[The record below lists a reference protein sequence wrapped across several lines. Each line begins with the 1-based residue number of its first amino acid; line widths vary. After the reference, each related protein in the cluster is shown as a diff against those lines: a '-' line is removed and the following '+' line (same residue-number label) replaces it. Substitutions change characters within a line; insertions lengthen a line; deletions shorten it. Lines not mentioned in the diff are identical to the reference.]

1 MPALGKAAFGRELSR
16 PQPAPR
22 FRLTRA
28 VPVPVR
34 VAASLEFGLAAVGF
48 LLLATA
54 VVSFDWSAYVADAV
68 GPFEHDGAQL
78 EVTPA
83 DAIATAVAGLA
94 MNSAVFLLSVIFAVA
109 FLRGAN
115 WARIGITVLFALG
128 VIARFA
134 SPLDPIS
141 IAAGLIELVAVT
153 LLWLPASN
161 RFFRSVTQD
170 RAMHRSRQLA

>member
-1 MPALGKAAFGRELSR
+1 MTAAPPAS
-16 PQPAPR
+16 
-22 FRLTRA
+22 
-28 VPVPVR
+28 VR
-34 VAASLEFGLAAVGF
+34 VAACLEFGLAALGF

-68 GPFEHDGAQL
+68 EPFEHNGAQL

-83 DAIATAVAGLA
+83 GAIATAIAGLA
-94 MNSAVFLLSVIFAVA
+94 LNSAVFLLSVIFAVA

-115 WARIGITVLFALG
+115 WARIGITILFALG

-134 SPLDPIS
+134 TPFDPIS
-141 IAAGLIELVAVT
+141 VAAGLIELVAVA

-161 RFFRSVTQD
+161 RFFRSVKQD
-170 RAMHRSRQLA
+170 RAMHRSRQLS